1 MNEEALQTEADLIA
15 RILSGE
21 RLAFEELFHAEQARL
36 HRVAYQI
43 MRDHWDAEEIVQDA
57 FTRAYRK
64 LSSFRRQC
72 SLRTWL
78 HAIVINT
85 ARNRYAYFRR
95 RFRHTTEVLG
105 EAMAVSTTDPAM
117 GAAGQE
123 LANNLPIWVEDLPAS
138 YRDVLIARVLQNR
151 SYEEIAA
158 KLEISVGTVKSR
170 LSRGRRCLRRRWEAV
185 SGIQRP
191 LP

>member
-1 MNEEALQTEADLIA
+1 MNEEALQTEATLIE

-21 RLAFEELFHAEQARL
+21 KSAFEELFHAERARL

-43 MRDHWDAEEIVQDA
+43 MRDHCDAEEIVQDA

-95 RFRHTTEVLG
+95 RFRHATEGLG
-105 EAMAVSTTDPAM
+105 EAMAVFTTDPAM
-117 GAAGQE
+117 GAAGRE
-123 LANNLPIWVEDLPAS
+123 LATNLPKWVEDLPPN
-138 YRDVLIARVLQNR
+138 YREVIIARVLHDK
-151 SYEEIAA
+151 SYEEIA
-158 KLEISVGTVKSR
+158 KEIEISVGTVKSR
-170 LSRGRRCLRRRWEAV
+170 LSRGRRCLRRRWETA
-185 SGIQRP
+185 SGIQP
-191 LP
+191 SIP